1 MGTSGRGIEGLLFET
16 HNWGKAVSFWQALG
30 FELEFETDH
39 HSGQLRHPAG
49 GPYLF
54 IAERPRTQHL
64 QIVPA
69 VAVKDAAQF
78 TPPSSASVIHPFEK
92 QHWPALQMLL
102 ADPDGRQV
110 GVNAPLPESERA
122 D

>member
-1 MGTSGRGIEGLLFET
+1 
-16 HNWGKAVSFWQALG
+16 LG
-30 FELEFETDH
+30 YELEFETDH

-54 IAERPRTQHL
+54 IAERPRSQSL
-64 QIVPA
+64 KIVPA

-78 TPPSSASVIHPFEK
+78 TPPPSATLVHPFEK

-102 ADPDGRQV
+102 EDPDGRQV
-110 GVNAPLPESERA
+110 GVNAPLPGSVA
-122 D
+122 AV